1 MGQFIDY
8 ATARKR
14 IGKMALVNMSDL
26 QNLKLHKLDPLE
38 NLRNIDHEISA
49 SCTEKINTYE
59 TGVLLQ
65 FLREK
70 PLGVGA
76 NLQGEGSGML

>member
-1 MGQFIDY
+1 MAQFIDY

-14 IGKMALVNMSDL
+14 IGKIALVNISVL

-38 NLRNIDHEISA
+38 SLRNTDHEISA

-70 PLGVGA
+70 LWSEGA